1 MKKGIMFLM
10 ITAVFIWGDESRV
23 HKVVFDLSN
32 GNPMVIKGRVAWNIR
47 TISKNLQEQ
56 NRTLKSI
63 VVISGDAYK
72 FFIKDLKKS
81 PYNTYDIIAEQKL
94 LEPILTKLHKDY
106 NVIFQ
111 MCSVGMQK
119 HDIGGSTLYPFIK
132 HEKNKTQYLIE
143 AQNEGYAYIPVN

>member
-56 NRTLKSI
+56 NRTL
-63 VVISGDAYK
+63 
-72 FFIKDLKKS
+72 S
-81 PYNTYDIIAEQKL
+81 PPQRTQ
-94 LEPILTKLHKDY
+94 PIFERTRRGK
-106 NVIFQ
+106 
-111 MCSVGMQK
+111 M
-119 HDIGGSTLYPFIK
+119 
-132 HEKNKTQYLIE
+132 
-143 AQNEGYAYIPVN
+143 